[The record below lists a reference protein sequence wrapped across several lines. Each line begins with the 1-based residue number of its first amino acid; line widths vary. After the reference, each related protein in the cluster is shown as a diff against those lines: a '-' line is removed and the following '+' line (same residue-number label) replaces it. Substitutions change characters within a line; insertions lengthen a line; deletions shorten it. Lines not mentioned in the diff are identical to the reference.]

1 MQELGGMPGIRVPN
15 SSWNCLSRGMG
26 KMRNYCFYSSG
37 NGVMGNKLFSFPSG
51 MRNKTLSSRFP
62 KISNHLNIRGFFE
75 PIFYAIQMWETI
87 HFSNIVVF
95 IISVLIFSQ
104 KYDNLL
110 CWSWKYNS
118 WDMIACMFDN
128 KFKNVLLPTQVC
140 SIQCL
145 CYSDLGS

>member
-1 MQELGGMPGIRVPN
+1 MKPKASYNLSVVGPYNGQRCRNWGGMPGIRVPN

-26 KMRNYCFYSSG
+26 KMRNYCFHSSG

-62 KISNHLNIRGFFE
+62 KISNHLNTRFFLNQS
-75 PIFYAIQMWETI
+75 FYAIQMWETI

-110 CWSWKYNS
+110 CWSWMTTNS
-118 WDMIACMFDN
+118 KMCCCC
-128 KFKNVLLPTQVC
+128 Q
-140 SIQCL
+140 
-145 CYSDLGS
+145 